1 MRDLPHCLRR
11 LLIAGFLGSVLV
23 VATGSAGRTQNPV
36 TAPKIEPRVISPEN
50 ETWKPSSIFE
60 KDEKKKN
67 GKPKE
72 LDKQPRMNLSGAA
85 CAPTTPKFKSCLIAN
100 DETNYAQFF
109 SIKDNTLT
117 PLKLI
122 LLSNADEE
130 MDAEG
135 TAYADGFFYVTGSHG
150 RSRKKDEDNK
160 SSYTVVRFPV
170 DVATGLPTFQFDGDK
185 VAPQIQVSVLDR
197 LRNVISQ
204 GDGGK
209 NGDLLKK
216 AFNKSLKKENG
227 ANVEGI
233 AVRNKRMHLG
243 FRGPAGG
250 FVLSVNAE
258 AVFNDAD
265 KLEPQV
271 KLLGLGDA
279 FGIRDLTAVDA
290 GILVLAGP
298 VNEGTD
304 YVVWLW
310 DGVSDNATPLA
321 KLKLAGIN
329 EDGKAEILLPLEED
343 KSNIGVLVMFD
354 SIENGGATSFKIPL
368 TSP

>member
-1 MRDLPHCLRR
+1 MRYLPCCLQH
-11 LLIAGFLGSVLV
+11 LLIAGFLGSVLFA
-23 VATGSAGRTQNPV
+23 ATGSAGRAE
-36 TAPKIEPRVISPEN
+36 APVISREKV
-50 ETWKPSSIFE
+50 TWKPSSIFE
-60 KDEKKKN
+60 KVEKKKN
-67 GKPKE
+67 GEVKK

-85 CAPTTPKFKSCLIAN
+85 CVPTTPKFKSCLIAN
-100 DETNYAQFF
+100 DEKNYAQFF
-109 SIKDNTLT
+109 SIKENTLT

-150 RSRKKDEDNK
+150 RSRKNNEDNK

-170 DVATGLPTFQFDGDK
+170 DTASGLPTFQFAADK
-185 VAPQIQVSVLDR
+185 VAPQIQVSVPDR

-204 GDGGK
+204 GDGHD

-216 AFNKSLKKENG
+216 AYNKSLEKENG

-258 AVFNDAD
+258 AVFSEAE
-265 KLEPQV
+265 KLEPHV
-271 KLLGLGDA
+271 NILGLGDTA
-279 FGIRDLTAVDA
+279 GIRDLTAVDA

-298 VNEGTD
+298 VNQGTD
-304 YVVWLW
+304 YAVWLW
-310 DGVSDNATPLA
+310 DGVSDNARQLA
-321 KLKLAGIN
+321 KLNLAGIN
-329 EDGKAEILLPLEED
+329 KDGKAEILLPLEED
-343 KSNIGVLVMFD
+343 KSNIRVLVMFD
-354 SIENGGATSFKIPL
+354 SIENGGAVSFKIPR
-368 TSP
+368 

>member
-1 MRDLPHCLRR
+1 MRHLPYYSSR
-11 LLIAGFLGSVLV
+11 LLIAGFFGSVLL
-23 VATGSAGRTQNPV
+23 AASGSAGRAE
-36 TAPKIEPRVISPEN
+36 APVISREKV
-50 ETWKPSSIFE
+50 TWKPSSIFE
-60 KDEKKKN
+60 KDEKKN
-67 GKPKE
+67 GKSKK

-85 CAPTTPKFKSCLIAN
+85 CVPTTPKFKSCLIAN
-100 DETNYAQFF
+100 DEKNYAQFF
-109 SIKDNTLT
+109 SIRDNTLT

-150 RSRKKDEDNK
+150 RSRKNDKAND

-170 DVATGLPTFQFDGDK
+170 DVASGLPTFQFDGNK
-185 VAPQIQVSVLDR
+185 VAAEIQVSVLDR
-197 LRNVISQ
+197 LRKVISQ

-216 AFNKSLKKENG
+216 AFNKKLKGENG
-227 ANVEGI
+227 ANIEGI

-243 FRGPAGG
+243 FRGPPGG

-258 AVFNDAD
+258 AVFNAAD

-271 KLLGLGDA
+271 KLLGLGDTV
-279 FGIRDLTAVDA
+279 GIRDLTAVDA

-304 YVVWLW
+304 YAVWLW
-310 DGVSDNATPLA
+310 DGVSDNATQLA
-321 KLKLAGIN
+321 KLDLAGIK
-329 EDGKAEILLPLEED
+329 DGKAEILLPLEED
-343 KSNIGVLVMFD
+343 RSNIRVLVMFD
-354 SIENGGATSFKIPL
+354 SIENGGAMSFKIPR
-368 TSP
+368 